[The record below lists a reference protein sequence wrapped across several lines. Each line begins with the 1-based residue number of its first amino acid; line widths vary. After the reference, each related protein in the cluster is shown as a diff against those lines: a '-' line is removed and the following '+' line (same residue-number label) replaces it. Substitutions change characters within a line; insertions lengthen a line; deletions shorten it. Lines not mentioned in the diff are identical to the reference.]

1 MGQIAKVEVSKEE
14 LCAIGHKI
22 KLTRVQKQITQTD
35 LAGAL
40 GISKAHLSNI
50 ETGKTVVT
58 LENLYKISKA
68 LDCKVTA
75 FLEDEVSKEKN
86 TDNIKLEDIVKALR
100 LIKGIE

>member
-1 MGQIAKVEVSKEE
+1 MGQIAKVKVSKEE

-68 LDCKVTA
+68 LDCKVTT
-75 FLEDEVSKEKN
+75 FLDDENPKEKGN
-86 TDNIKLEDIVKALR
+86 DNIRLEDIVKALR

>member
-14 LCAIGHKI
+14 LCLIGHKI
-22 KLTRVQKQITQTD
+22 KLTRVQKQITQTE
-35 LAGAL
+35 LAAAL

-68 LDCKVTA
+68 LDCKITT
-75 FLEDEVSKEKN
+75 FLEDEAPKEKD
-86 TDNIKLEDIVKALR
+86 TENIKLEDIVKALR

>member
-68 LDCKVTA
+68 LDCKITT
-75 FLEDEVSKEKN
+75 FLEDESPKER
-86 TDNIKLEDIVKALR
+86 DNDSIKLEDIVKALR

>member
-1 MGQIAKVEVSKEE
+1 MGQIAKVEVSKGE

-68 LDCKVTA
+68 LDCKITT
-75 FLEDEVSKEKN
+75 FLEDEGPKEK
-86 TDNIKLEDIVKALR
+86 DNDGIKLEDIVKALR

>member
-1 MGQIAKVEVSKEE
+1 MIQKEKVEVSKDE

-35 LAGAL
+35 LAAAL

-58 LENLYKISKA
+58 LENLYKTSKA
-68 LDCKVTA
+68 LDCKITT
-75 FLEDEVSKEKN
+75 FLEDDTQKSRETE
-86 TDNIKLEDIVKALR
+86 DIKLEDIVKALR